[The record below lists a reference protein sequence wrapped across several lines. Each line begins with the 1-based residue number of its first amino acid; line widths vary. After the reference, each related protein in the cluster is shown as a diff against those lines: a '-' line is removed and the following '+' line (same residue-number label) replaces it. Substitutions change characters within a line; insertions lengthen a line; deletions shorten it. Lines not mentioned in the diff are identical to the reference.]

1 MRQLS
6 LDESARFPRASEV
19 IQKDVFV
26 DDIVSGDISEDKALA
41 LQQELIGICQA
52 AGFTLHKWHSN
63 SPAILAAVQPTSFH
77 GERHDNVPF
86 AEMENDMKTKARK
99 PPSICFYKSIG
110 SYQGVTL
117 YGNAYTDA
125 YGAFGRVPCVRNQA
139 WVRCPP
145 RVYNPNA
152 HSLRLP

>member
-1 MRQLS
+1 MFRI
-6 LDESARFPRASEV
+6 V
-19 IQKDVFV
+19 IGVMFH
-26 DDIVSGDISEDKALA
+26 
-41 LQQELIGICQA
+41 
-52 AGFTLHKWHSN
+52 LHITQRTGLH
-63 SPAILAAVQPTSFH
+63 A
-77 GERHDNVPF
+77 
-86 AEMENDMKTKARK
+86 ARK
-99 PPSICFYKSIG
+99 PLNICFYKSIG